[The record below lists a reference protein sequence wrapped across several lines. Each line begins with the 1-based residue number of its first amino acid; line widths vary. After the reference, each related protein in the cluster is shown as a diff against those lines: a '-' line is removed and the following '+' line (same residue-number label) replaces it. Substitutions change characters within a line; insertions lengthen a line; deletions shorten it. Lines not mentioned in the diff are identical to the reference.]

1 MAARTGSGSRQAEPG
16 AGRGEASGE
25 HAGLRRAVEA
35 ALGIFAQGYL
45 AHPENTALRDA
56 LRTGRLG
63 AAAFCEELLTLVH
76 RQLFR
81 LAVEERGVAHPA
93 GSFGPAAC
101 PTLDAAAL
109 DDAALR
115 RALEALSSPPGP
127 AGPEPARRRD
137 LEPEALGAV
146 YEALLEREP
155 RVEVEACALVLGA
168 SDATK
173 DHARRTSGSY
183 YTPDDLVR
191 VLLDRA
197 LEPLVADTVAAHP
210 DAPAEALLELAIVDP
225 ACGSGHF
232 LCAAARRLASHV
244 ARLRAPGPASAGDE
258 RRALREVV
266 ARSVHGVDRSA
277 LAVELC
283 RARLWLEVA
292 EPGPP
297 LAQDAHIHRGDAL
310 LGWGAAGQDTESPA
324 RRHRLDWRLAF
335 PEVFARGGFDLV
347 LGNPPWIAHAGRAA
361 QPLPEGVKAFYRRAY
376 PSFAGY
382 PTTHGLFVTLAA
394 RLLRPGGRL
403 GLVVPSSL
411 SELAGYEPT
420 RRAHDELCAFPAE
433 LVDFGEGRFPGVT
446 QPCMALV
453 SRRLPGGRTDAP
465 PGEPWPVERPDLD
478 ATARGLLARLAA
490 LPPLPPELF
499 GERGVQSDPAL
510 RAHFRRTSVPRERF
524 DTPIREGTDVREL
537 VLLPPRFHVDRAALG
552 RRIRPAEEFQA
563 VRIVV
568 RQTARYPIAA
578 LADGVAFRNSLLAV
592 FDSDTWPAAAL
603 VALLN
608 SALVR
613 YLHYQR
619 FRDARQPVMPQ
630 VKIGHLRAIPAPP
643 CPTPEALAR
652 LAEEGARLS
661 LARTGPGRARTGPCE
676 RRALDALVADL
687 YGLDAAER
695 AAVGRWHDEHG
706 PRG

>member
-1 MAARTGSGSRQAEPG
+1 MTARTELRKRTATLVAARAEGPG
-16 AGRGEASGE
+16 REP
-25 HAGLRRAVEA
+25 LRRAVEA
-35 ALGIFAQGYL
+35 ALAVLARGYL
-45 AHPENTALRDA
+45 THPDNTAPRDA
-56 LRTGRLG
+56 LRTEGLG
-63 AAAFCEELLTLVH
+63 AAAFLEELLALVH
-76 RQLFR
+76 RLLFR
-81 LAVEERGVAHPA
+81 LAVEERGLSHPE
-93 GSFGPAAC
+93 GLFTPAAC

-109 DDAALR
+109 DDRALR
-115 RALEALSSPPGP
+115 SALEALSSRP
-127 AGPEPARRRD
+127 APTTGPERARRTD
-137 LEPEALGAV
+137 LAPEELGAV
-146 YEALLEREP
+146 YEALLELEP
-155 RVEVEACALVLGA
+155 RVDLEACELVLGA
-168 SDATK
+168 PDATK

-183 YTPDDLVR
+183 YTPDDLVG

-197 LEPLVADTVAAHP
+197 LEPLVADTVARHP
-210 DAPAEALLELAIVDP
+210 DAPAEALLDLALVDP

-244 ARLRAPGPASAGDE
+244 ARLRARGPASADDE
-258 RRALREVV
+258 RRALRDVV

-283 RARLWLEVA
+283 RGRLWLEAA
-292 EPGPP
+292 EPGQP
-297 LAQDAHIHRGDAL
+297 LALDAHVLCGDAL
-310 LGWGAAGQDTESPA
+310 LGWGDAGHDTESLA
-324 RRHRLDWRLAF
+324 CGHRLHWHLAF
-335 PEVFARGGFDLV
+335 PDVFSRGGFDLV

-361 QPLPEGVKAFYRRAY
+361 QPLPDAVKAFYRRAY

-453 SRRLPGGRTDAP
+453 SRRVPGGRSDAP

-478 ATARGLLARLAA
+478 PTARGLLTRLAA

-537 VLLPPRFHVDRAALG
+537 VLLRPRYHVDRAALG
-552 RRIRPAEEFQA
+552 RRIRPAEEFRA

-578 LADGVAFRNSLLAV
+578 LSDGVAFRNSLLAV
-592 FDSDTWPAAAL
+592 FDSATWPAAAL

-613 YLHYQR
+613 WAHYQR

-630 VKIGHLRAIPAPP
+630 VKIGHLRAIPAPA
-643 CPTPEALAR
+643 CPTPDALAR
-652 LAEEGARLS
+652 LAEAGARLS
-661 LARTGPGRARTGPCE
+661 LAGGAPSAAD

-695 AAVGRWHDEHG
+695 AAVARWHDEHG